1 MPQKYKFNERC
12 QNELELIRKC
22 IQSNSHMTKKIS
34 AYKKLLIYDEKTI
47 HEILGND
54 YEKILDKI
62 DLIKKSFTNEECT
75 AYKALWAYS
84 YFYARVKENKETK
97 YAPLMGVI
105 GQENFRFDENKP
117 QENYVCR
124 ICAW

>member
-62 DLIKKSFTNEECT
+62 DLIKKSFTNEE
-75 AYKALWAYS
+75 S
-84 YFYARVKENKETK
+84 VHGRGRRYAATDKKGKRK
-97 YAPLMGVI
+97 
-105 GQENFRFDENKP
+105 
-117 QENYVCR
+117 
-124 ICAW
+124 

>member
-1 MPQKYKFNERC
+1 
-12 QNELELIRKC
+12 
-22 IQSNSHMTKKIS
+22 MTKKIS

-75 AYKALWAYS
+75 A
-84 YFYARVKENKETK
+84 
-97 YAPLMGVI
+97 
-105 GQENFRFDENKP
+105 
-117 QENYVCR
+117 
-124 ICAW
+124 